1 MNLSPNALF
10 GFCALVLCKAT
21 MKQFTMD
28 FLKGKMVA
36 TAYLTFQP
44 YSKLQCVNQCSTKD
58 LCQIAEYN
66 TVTKTYRLS
75 ADIPDN
81 LTVLDVADDSV
92 GVIFLPKGKI
102 YAHSLVDHMLKSL
115 FLFFGVSCLSGILT
129 YISV

>member
-1 MNLSPNALF
+1 MNLSPSALF

-66 TVTKTYRLS
+66 TVTKTCRLS

-81 LTVLDVADDSV
+81 LSWTWQMNRSGSFSFRRVR
-92 GVIFLPKGKI
+92 F
-102 YAHSLVDHMLKSL
+102 MLI
-115 FLFFGVSCLSGILT
+115 VWLT
-129 YISV
+129 TC